1 MKHELRDRPLM
12 LDEFLFSFGPG
23 ELADTAARDHSE
35 PCGVMMDAPRR
46 QAEQREVEVPMAVAE
61 PAAFFAQPDYLNA
74 GLEPL
79 REFADRV
86 RRVDSAL
93 QALQDLSGDAAGRAV
108 TRLIRDLN
116 DFEPAVTFLG
126 QVKAGK
132 TSLVNA
138 MAGWSD
144 LLPSDVNPWTS
155 VVTSLHLAP
164 GAERRET
171 GARFQF
177 MEEEEWDRLVHKG
190 GRLGELANRAG
201 ASGELET
208 IRQQIEMLR
217 EKSRK
222 RLGNKFEMLLG
233 QEHEYGYF
241 DKNLLER
248 YICIGDDFFDDNP
261 VEDTANQGRFADIT
275 RSADLYLNSNR
286 TPFRMCLRDTPGIN
300 DTFMMREQVTI
311 NAVRSS
317 RICVVVLSAQQALT
331 SIDMAL
337 IRMISNLK
345 ARDVVIFVNRI
356 DELHDP
362 AEQIPEIEASLRRVL
377 ADHKGPENAEVVFG
391 SAYWANMVLTENLE
405 RMHAAS
411 TETLMKYAEQAL
423 DASTFDQSPAAMIW
437 HLSGLPKLNRIIS
450 ERIVTKLGDPTL
462 TKIASSAVTIASGQE
477 AANKVRVQGHEHAG
491 SISMYAVRSELDALA
506 QRHRATLGQ
515 TIDDIIAAYQSRAD
529 RAHANFVERAT
540 HSLITHLET
549 NGEGQVWSYSPT
561 GLRML
566 LKSAYVLFATRVQ
579 AAAKSQYALAVEDIA
594 ELYFKAFGK
603 AVEGIELTVPEVQDL
618 PAPVSIAQ
626 TIALDFKDGWWVSWW
641 RRTRGYKA
649 FAKQFN
655 ALVLAETQDFMSQ
668 LKTVQTAQIRAQM
681 METLNAFL
689 EQNRD
694 IMIEIGSGHEDT
706 EGLQRKCLRSEPH
719 DRQDRIETI
728 IAGLKSQCRQIG
740 TEGPEA

>member
-1 MKHELRDRPLM
+1 M
-12 LDEFLFSFGPG
+12 LDEFLFSFGSG
-23 ELADTAARDHSE
+23 ELADAGDDLSE
-35 PCGVMMDAPRR
+35 PGDVTRTEPCNTSGPKAVESPIAP
-46 QAEQREVEVPMAVAE
+46 EQPT
-61 PAAFFAQPDYLNA
+61 AFFSQPDYLKA

-79 REFADRV
+79 QEFADRV
-86 RRVDSAL
+86 RHVDHEL
-93 QALQDLSGDAAGRAV
+93 QALKHLSGVASGRAV
-108 TRLIRDLN
+108 TRLIRELN

-155 VVTSLHLAP
+155 VVTSLHLSP

-208 IRQQIEMLR
+208 IRQQIETLR
-217 EKSRK
+217 EKSRA
-222 RLGNKFEMLLG
+222 RLGSKFEMLLG

-248 YICIGDDFFDDNP
+248 YICIGDDFFEDTP
-261 VEDTANQGRFADIT
+261 TEDTAAQGRFADIT
-275 RSADLYLNSNR
+275 RAADLYLNSDR

-311 NAVRSS
+311 NAVRAS

-337 IRMISNLK
+337 IRMISSLK

-356 DELHDP
+356 DELPDP

-391 SAYWANMVLTENLE
+391 SAYWANMVLTESLE

-411 TETLMKYAEQAL
+411 TDTLMKYAEQAL

-437 HLSGLPKLNRIIS
+437 HLSGLPRLNRIIS
-450 ERIVTKLGDPTL
+450 ERIVTKLGDPKL

-477 AANKVRVQGHEHAG
+477 AANKVRVQGNDRQVA
-491 SISMYAVRSELDALA
+491 ISMYEVRGELDALA
-506 QRHRATLGQ
+506 KRHRASLEQ
-515 TIDDIIAAYQSRAD
+515 AIDDIIAAYQSRAD

-549 NGEGQVWSYSPT
+549 NGEGQLWSYSPT

-566 LKSAYVLFATRVQ
+566 LKSAYVLFATRAQ
-579 AAAKSQYALAVEDIA
+579 SAAKSQYAQAVEDIA
-594 ELYFKAFGK
+594 ELYFRAFGK
-603 AVEGIELTVPEVQDL
+603 AVEGIELSVPEVQDL

-655 ALVLAETQDFMSQ
+655 ALVLAETQDFMTQ
-668 LKTVQTAQIRAQM
+668 LKIVQTAQIREQM
-681 METLNAFL
+681 LETLNAFH

-694 IMIEIGSGHEDT
+694 IMIEIGSGHET
-706 EGLQRKCLRSEPH
+706 AEGMQKKCQGPETQSRL
-719 DRQDRIETI
+719 DQIETI
-728 IAGLKSQCRQIG
+728 IAALKSHCRQTG
-740 TEGPEA
+740 TEGLET

>member
-1 MKHELRDRPLM
+1 MKNEARDRPLL
-12 LDEFLFSFGPG
+12 LDEFVFSFGSG
-23 ELADTAARDHSE
+23 DGTEAARATSLPE
-35 PCGVMMDAPRR
+35 RI
-46 QAEQREVEVPMAVAE
+46 AVAE
-61 PAAFFAQPDYLNA
+61 PSRDTAQAALARPVAPEPPASFLAQPAYLND

-86 RRVDSAL
+86 RLVNTEL
-93 QALQDLSGDAAGRAV
+93 QTLQNISGVAAGRAV
-108 TRLIRDLN
+108 TRLIRELR

-132 TSLVNA
+132 TALVNA
-138 MAGWSD
+138 MAGWAD

-177 MEEEEWDRLVHKG
+177 MEEAEWDRLVHKG

-201 ASGELET
+201 ASGEMET

-248 YICIGDDFFDDNP
+248 YICIGDDFFDADAST
-261 VEDTANQGRFADIT
+261 DTAGQGRFADIT
-275 RSADLYLNSNR
+275 RAADLYLNSDR
-286 TPFRMCLRDTPGIN
+286 TPFRMCLRDTPGVN

-356 DELHDP
+356 DELQDP
-362 AEQIPEIEASLRRVL
+362 AGQIPEIEASLRRVL
-377 ADHKGPENAEVVFG
+377 ADHKGPENAEIVFG
-391 SAYWANMVLTENLE
+391 SAYWANMVLTENIE

-437 HLSGLPKLNRIIS
+437 HLSGLPQLNRIIS
-450 ERIVTKLGDPTL
+450 ERIVTKLGDPRL
-462 TKIASSAVTIASGQE
+462 GRIAASAITIASGQD
-477 AANKVRVQGHEHAG
+477 AANKVCVAG
-491 SISMYAVRSELDALA
+491 RDHDRTLSMFEVRRALDDLT
-506 QRHRATLGQ
+506 QRHRTRLEQ
-515 TIDDIIAAYQSRAD
+515 TIDAIIAAYQERAD

-549 NGEGQVWSYSPT
+549 NGEGQLWSYSPT

-566 LKSAYVLFATRVQ
+566 LKSAYALFASRVQ
-579 AAAKSQYALAVEDIA
+579 TAARQEYAQTVEDIA

-649 FAKQFN
+649 FAKQFT
-655 ALVLAETQDFMSQ
+655 ALVLAETDDFMTQ
-668 LKTVQTAQIRAQM
+668 LKHVQTAQIRAQM
-681 METLNAFL
+681 LATLNAFL

-694 IMIEIGSGHEDT
+694 IMIEIGSGRDDAET
-706 EGLQRKCLRSEPH
+706 MQRRCEGPGTQPRR
-719 DRQDRIETI
+719 DQIGTI
-728 IAGLKSQCRQIG
+728 IAALKPHCRQSE
-740 TEGPEA
+740 TEELDT

>member
-1 MKHELRDRPLM
+1 M
-12 LDEFLFSFGPG
+12 LDEFLFSFGSG
-23 ELADTAARDHSE
+23 DLAEAAPDASE
-35 PCGVMMDAPRR
+35 PGDVARTEPHHKAAHKAAELPIAP
-46 QAEQREVEVPMAVAE
+46 EHPT
-61 PAAFFAQPDYLNA
+61 AFFAQPDYLKA

-79 REFADRV
+79 QEFADRV
-86 RRVDSAL
+86 RHVDNEL
-93 QALQDLSGDAAGRAV
+93 QALKHLSGVAAGRAV
-108 TRLIRDLN
+108 TRLIRELN

-155 VVTSLHLAP
+155 VVTSLHLSP

-177 MEEEEWDRLVHKG
+177 MEEAEWDRLVHKG

-217 EKSRK
+217 EKSRA
-222 RLGNKFEMLLG
+222 RLGSNFEMLLG

-248 YICIGDDFFDDNP
+248 YICIGDDFFEDGP
-261 VEDTANQGRFADIT
+261 VEETANQGRFADIT
-275 RSADLYLNSNR
+275 RAADLYLNSDR

-311 NAVRSS
+311 NAVRAS

-345 ARDVVIFVNRI
+345 SRDVVIFVNRI
-356 DELHDP
+356 DELPDP

-377 ADHKGPENAEVVFG
+377 ADHKGPENAEIVFG

-411 TETLMKYAEQAL
+411 TDTLMKYAEQAL

-437 HLSGLPKLNRIIS
+437 HLSGLPRLNRIIS
-450 ERIVTKLGDPTL
+450 ERIVTKLGDPKL

-477 AANKVRVQGHEHAG
+477 AANKVRVQSHDRQG
-491 SISMYAVRSELDALA
+491 SISMYEVRGELDALA
-506 QRHRATLGQ
+506 QRHRASLEQ
-515 TIDDIIAAYQSRAD
+515 VIDDIIAAYQSRAD

-549 NGEGQVWSYSPT
+549 NGEGQLWSYSPT

-566 LKSAYVLFATRVQ
+566 LKSAYVLFATRAQ
-579 AAAKSQYALAVEDIA
+579 TAARGQYAQAVEDIA
-594 ELYFKAFGK
+594 ELYFRAFGK
-603 AVEGIELTVPEVQDL
+603 AVEGIELSVPEVQDL

-655 ALVLAETQDFMSQ
+655 ALVLAETQDFMTQ
-668 LKTVQTAQIRAQM
+668 LKTVQTAQIREQM
-681 METLNAFL
+681 LETLNAFH

-694 IMIEIGSGHEDT
+694 IMIEIGSGHET
-706 EGLQRKCLRSEPH
+706 AEGLQRKCQGPETQSRL
-719 DRQDRIETI
+719 DQIETI
-728 IAGLKSQCRQIG
+728 IAALKSHCRQPG
-740 TEGPEA
+740 TEGPET

>member
-1 MKHELRDRPLM
+1 M
-12 LDEFLFSFGPG
+12 LDEFVFSFGAG
-23 ELADTAARDHSE
+23 ELADAARAPSE
-35 PCGVMMDAPRR
+35 PCALAGAEPRR
-46 QAEQREVEVPMAVAE
+46 E
-61 PAAFFAQPDYLNA
+61 AAHRDAALPIAPEHPTAFVAQPGYLNA

-79 REFADRV
+79 RDFAERV
-86 RRVDSAL
+86 RQVDHELRAL
-93 QALQDLSGDAAGRAV
+93 QHVSGVAAGRAV
-108 TRLIRDLN
+108 TRLIRELN

-138 MAGWSD
+138 IAGWAD

-155 VVTSLHLAP
+155 VVTSLHLTP

-171 GARFQF
+171 GAKFQF
-177 MEEEEWDRLVHKG
+177 MEEAEWDRLVHKG

-217 EKSRK
+217 EKSRA

-233 QEHEYGYF
+233 QTHEYGYF

-248 YICIGDDFFDDNP
+248 YICIGDDFFEDDP
-261 VEDTANQGRFADIT
+261 AEEASSQGRFADIT
-275 RSADLYLNSNR
+275 RAADLYLNSDC

-311 NAVRSS
+311 NAVRAS

-356 DELHDP
+356 DELPDP

-377 ADHKGPENAEVVFG
+377 ADHKGPENAEIVFG

-405 RMHAAS
+405 RMHSAS
-411 TETLMKYAEQAL
+411 TDTLMKYAEQAL
-423 DASTFDQSPAAMIW
+423 DASTFDQSPATMIW
-437 HLSGLPKLNRIIS
+437 HLSGLPRLNRIIS
-450 ERIVTKLGDPTL
+450 ERIVTKLGDPKL

-477 AANKVRVQGHEHAG
+477 AANKVRVQGHDRQG
-491 SISMYAVRSELDALA
+491 SISMFEVRSEMDALT
-506 QRHRATLGQ
+506 QRHRAALERI
-515 TIDDIIAAYQSRAD
+515 IDDIIAAYQSRAD

-549 NGEGQVWSYSPT
+549 NGEGQLWSYSPT

-579 AAAKSQYALAVEDIA
+579 TAARGQYAQAVGDIA

-603 AVEGIELTVPEVQDL
+603 AVEGIELSVPDVQDL
-618 PAPVSIAQ
+618 PAPVTIAQ

-655 ALVLAETQDFMSQ
+655 ALVLAETQDFMTQ
-668 LKTVQTAQIRAQM
+668 LKTVQTAQIREQM
-681 METLNAFL
+681 LETLNAFL
-689 EQNRD
+689 DQNRD
-694 IMIEIGSGHEDT
+694 IMIEIGSGHDTT
-706 EGLQRKCLRSEPH
+706 EGLQRKCVGTEAQSRL
-719 DRQDRIETI
+719 DQIETI
-728 IAGLKSQCRQIG
+728 IAALKSQCRQ
-740 TEGPEA
+740 TGPEENET

>member
-1 MKHELRDRPLM
+1 M

-23 ELADTAARDHSE
+23 GPAEAAQDHSGSRDVGVTEPCLLADRRDAGL
-35 PCGVMMDAPRR
+35 PDA
-46 QAEQREVEVPMAVAE
+46 AEQPT
-61 PAAFFAQPDYLNA
+61 AFLAQPDYLKA

-79 REFADRV
+79 QEFAERV
-86 RRVDSAL
+86 RQVDSEL
-93 QALQDLSGDAAGRAV
+93 QALQHLSGVSAGRAV
-108 TRLIRDLN
+108 TRLIRELN
-116 DFEPAVTFLG
+116 EFEPAVTFLG

-177 MEEEEWDRLVHKG
+177 MEEDEWDRLVHKG
-190 GRLGELANRAG
+190 GRLGEMANRAG

-208 IRQQIEMLR
+208 IRQQIETLR
-217 EKSRK
+217 EKSRA
-222 RLGNKFEMLLG
+222 RLGNNFELLLG

-248 YICIGDDFFDDNP
+248 YICIGDDFFEDDP
-261 VEDTANQGRFADIT
+261 AEDTAGQGRFADIT
-275 RSADLYLNSNR
+275 RAADLYLNSDR
-286 TPFRMCLRDTPGIN
+286 TPFRLCLRDTPGIN

-311 NAVRSS
+311 NAVRAS

-337 IRMISNLK
+337 IRMISSLK

-377 ADHKGPENAEVVFG
+377 ADHKGPENAEIVFG

-405 RMHAAS
+405 RMDAAS
-411 TETLMKYAEQAL
+411 TDTLMKYAEQAL

-437 HLSGLPKLNRIIS
+437 HLSGLPRLNLIIS
-450 ERIVTKLGDPTL
+450 ERIVAKLGEPKL

-477 AANKVRVQGHEHAG
+477 AANKVRVQGHDRQG
-491 SISMYAVRSELDALA
+491 SISMFEVRRELDALA
-506 QRHRATLGQ
+506 ERHRAVLAQ
-515 TIDDIIAAYQSRAD
+515 VIDDIIAAYQSRAD

-549 NGEGQVWSYSPT
+549 NGEGQLWSYSPT

-579 AAAKSQYALAVEDIA
+579 AAAKTQYAQTVEDIA

-603 AVEGIELTVPEVQDL
+603 AVEGIELSVPEVQDL
-618 PAPVSIAQ
+618 PAPVTIAQ

-655 ALVLAETQDFMSQ
+655 ALVLAETQDFMTQ
-668 LKTVQTAQIRAQM
+668 LKSVQTAQIREQM
-681 METLNAFL
+681 LETLNAFL

-694 IMIEIGSGHEDT
+694 IMIEIGSGHEDP
-706 EGLQRKCLRSEPH
+706 EGLQRKCIGPEMQSRL
-719 DRQDRIETI
+719 DRLETI
-728 IAGLKSQCRQIG
+728 IAALKTHCRQ
-740 TEGPEA
+740 TETEELET